1 MNVKEQN
8 EMMLASMAAATQG
21 TVVQAETIV
30 NIMGESTI
38 KTTNPVLVSV

>member
-1 MNVKEQN
+1 MKEQN

-21 TVVQAETIV
+21 TVVEAETIV

-38 KTTNPVLVSV
+38 KTTKPLLVSM